1 MKSKHYIVL
10 LIWLFISAGC
20 RLIDDDLSVC
30 GTESD
35 YLINYQVRLV
45 TEVHMAIDEKLSLDI
60 EKPIADALKVWSDTI
75 FSGHAHDLDMYF
87 YSLDGTNE
95 LKHQFEEI
103 INASQKSYTLT
114 IPRQDYQH
122 LAVVNMLDNK
132 NVTMM
137 GEQYSNLMHVEQR
150 PLDTLPSHPTAIYT
164 ARLPMHMN
172 DSVDQ
177 SFNVNLYMIS
187 CAVALVITQPIT
199 PIPPM
204 RVVLSGTA
212 TGFNVRDSVFTF
224 SHPSLIRPE
233 RVMDRCYAM
242 VALPSRDTVAS
253 GMMPIKR
260 QTASSAL
267 WELKTYVTLPDGK
280 VTETILSADT
290 PLKAGT
296 LEVVKVQLNDDGS
309 LTPIQTTHIGA
320 SVTLDWKEGGTHE
333 VITG

>member
-1 MKSKHYIVL
+1 MNIIAV
-10 LIWLFISAGC
+10 
-20 RLIDDDLSVC
+20 D
-30 GTESD
+30 
-35 YLINYQVRLV
+35 
-45 TEVHMAIDEKLSLDI
+45 DEKLSLDI
-60 EKPIADALKVWSDTI
+60 EKPIADALKTWSDTI
-75 FSGHAHDLDMYF
+75 FSGHAHDLDMNF

-95 LKHQFEEI
+95 LKHHFEEI
-103 INASQKSYTLT
+103 IDASQKSYTLT
-114 IPRQDYQH
+114 IPRQDYLH
-122 LAVVNMLDNK
+122 LAVVNIMDNK

-137 GEQYSNLMHVEQR
+137 GKQYSNLMHVEQR
-150 PLDTLPSHPTAIYT
+150 SMDTLPSHPTAIYT
-164 ARLPMHMN
+164 ARLPMHMS

-177 SFNVNLYMIS
+177 SFDVNLYMIS

-199 PIPPM
+199 PIPPI
-204 RVVLSGTA
+204 RVVLGGTA
-212 TGFNVRDSVFTF
+212 TGFDVRDSVFTF

-242 VALPSRDTVAS
+242 VALPSRDTVSS

-260 QTASSAL
+260 QTASTAL